1 MSAENIA
8 QLIAD
13 LKVQIGLLKE
23 RCKTAETR
31 VAELNSQKLQSQLRV
46 AQLEQSNQELLSKY
60 RSLQAGMVSGQA
72 PSDLAVLKAKY
83 LTLIKEID
91 DCIEKLNG

>member
-8 QLIAD
+8 KSIE
-13 LKVQIGLLKE
+13 LLKQQIE
-23 RCKTAETR
+23 QLKKRCQAAEAR
-31 VAELNSQKLQSQLRV
+31 IVDLNSQKLQSQLRV
-46 AQLEQSNQELLSKY
+46 AELEQSNQELISKY
-60 RSLQAGMVSGQA
+60 KNLQAG
-72 PSDLAVLKAKY
+72 AVAGLNRQEMAQMKARY